1 MKYNTRLVLMS
12 IAIIVVPIAL
22 LLITFTLYS
31 VDTGA
36 SINISEDA
44 VIFSKETF
52 IAIVVSLFAVLTIT
66 SIGITIWYKISVFK
80 PLSRL
85 DEAIRQIEEGDLDTP
100 LERESGELGNL
111 FDDFENMRLTL
122 NDSIDTLIEYDRF
135 GRELVSNISHDLR
148 TPITSIKGYVE
159 GIMDNVA
166 DTPEKK
172 ERYIK
177 TIYKKARDM
186 DQLVNELSVF
196 SKIDSDNMTYNMEV
210 IPICGYF
217 DDCAD
222 ELSMDAESHGFDFVY
237 DNKLDRD
244 VQVEMD
250 PEQMTRVINNIVN
263 NSFKYAKD
271 DNNKIELR
279 LYMEDEDVAIS
290 FKDNGR
296 GISPKDAE
304 RIFERFFR
312 TDESRG
318 SATGGSGIGLSI
330 VQKVV
335 EAHGGAVS
343 ASGELGKGMEIKI
356 ILPLYDANSTD
367 KKHKVKDENVRSSKL
382 NNILNKK
389 ISERK

>member
-1 MKYNTRLVLMS
+1 
-12 IAIIVVPIAL
+12 
-22 LLITFTLYS
+22 
-31 VDTGA
+31 
-36 SINISEDA
+36 
-44 VIFSKETF
+44 
-52 IAIVVSLFAVLTIT
+52 
-66 SIGITIWYKISVFK
+66 
-80 PLSRL
+80 
-85 DEAIRQIEEGDLDTP
+85 
-100 LERESGELGNL
+100 
-111 FDDFENMRLTL
+111 
-122 NDSIDTLIEYDRF
+122 
-135 GRELVSNISHDLR
+135 
-148 TPITSIKGYVE
+148 VE

-290 FKDNGR
+290 FKDNGK